1 MIKLI
6 QAIVLLSIPFGLID
20 CVAQNN
26 NSQNSATSIA
36 EPCTQGARERATERQ
51 VDENYSHQTA
61 YLSGDDSLNRLQ
73 DFFQPTLKANE
84 KSFEGEHRLVKGF
97 GAGRGYP
104 QIWLRDSA
112 TIIPA
117 SRYYYAAEYLTTW
130 LEEHLSY
137 QGDDG
142 SLNDWIA
149 SGPVVNFQQSGAPK
163 AREVYRENTGGETI
177 IIAADKNSTEADQ
190 ETSAVDA
197 AYQVFM
203 MTGDRNWL
211 NKSIRGRTLLE
222 RLDLSLEY
230 LLKARF
236 DSKHGLVSN
245 AFTADWGDV
254 SPTYSDQRAIYLD
267 EETPLVVGLYTNV
280 LFYRAAE
287 QLREMH
293 AALKQMKRADYWKQ
307 KAALIKENI
316 NKNLWQEDKGFYRLH
331 LTLTPTRIKSW
342 SNESNLFALGGNGLA
357 VLYGVADDT
366 QARKI
371 FEAAERRQRE
381 FGFSTVAGVLLPS
394 YPRGFFKHPAV
405 SEEYYYQNGGQWD
418 WFAGRFLLAEF
429 ERGYAARALR
439 QVIEIGKKAI
449 ASNGLYEWHT
459 KDGKGMGSSDYAGS
473 AGSLGAAIFQGLYG
487 VYLSDQALNLKIRLG
502 DQPGQLHLYQ
512 PATDK
517 YVAYRYC
524 YRQASQTIRINYESN
539 SPGVGKICVLL
550 PKNRQPENL
559 MIDGKKREFTREQ
572 VGEDTY
578 GCFSTDWKAHQSELK
593 IAELL
598 KPNTPSRLVYAQ
610 GI

>member
-1 MIKLI
+1 M
-6 QAIVLLSIPFGLID
+6 LLSITFGLID

-26 NSQNSATSIA
+26 NSQNSATKAA
-36 EPCTQGARERATERQ
+36 EPCTQEGARERASERQ
-51 VDENYSHQTA
+51 VDDQYSHQTA
-61 YLSGDDSLNRLQ
+61 YFSGDDSLNRLQ
-73 DFFQPTLKANE
+73 DFFQPALKANE
-84 KSFEGEHRLVKGF
+84 KYFQGESRVVKGF
-97 GAGRGYP
+97 GAGQGYP

-142 SLNDWIA
+142 NLNDWIA
-149 SGPVVNFQQSGAPK
+149 SGPVANFQQSGAPK
-163 AREVYRENTGGETI
+163 AREVYRGNTGGETI

-197 AYQVFM
+197 AYQVFRIM
-203 MTGDRNWL
+203 GNRQWL

-293 AALKQMKRADYWKQ
+293 AALKQTKRADYWKQ
-307 KAALIKENI
+307 KAALIKKNI

-331 LTLTPTRIKSW
+331 LTLTPARVKGRP
-342 SNESNLFALGGNGLA
+342 NESNLFAMGGNSLA
-357 VLYGVADDT
+357 VLYGVADKT

-371 FEAAERRQRE
+371 FEVTERRQRE
-381 FGFSTVAGVLLPS
+381 FGFSTIAGVLLPS

-405 SEEYYYQNGGQWD
+405 NQEYYYQNGGQWD
-418 WFAGRFLLAEF
+418 WLAGRFLLAEF
-429 ERGYAARALR
+429 ERGYATRAIR
-439 QVIEIGKKAI
+439 QLIEIGKKTVAN
-449 ASNGLYEWHT
+449 NGLYEWHT

-473 AGSLGAAIFQGLYG
+473 VGSLGAAIFQGLYG
-487 VYLSDQALNLKIRLG
+487 VYLSSQGLNLRIRLG
-502 DQPGQLHLYQ
+502 EQPGQIHLYQ
-512 PATDK
+512 PATDT

-524 YRQASQTIRINYESN
+524 YSEASQTIGIIYESN
-539 SPGVGKICVLL
+539 SPKVGAICVLL
-550 PKNRQPENL
+550 PKNRQPEKL
-559 MIDGKKREFTREQ
+559 MIDGKERAFTRET

-578 GCFSTDWKAHQSELK
+578 GCFSTDWKAHQSKLK
-593 IAELL
+593 IAELP
-598 KPNTPSRLVYAQ
+598 KSNTP
-610 GI
+610 